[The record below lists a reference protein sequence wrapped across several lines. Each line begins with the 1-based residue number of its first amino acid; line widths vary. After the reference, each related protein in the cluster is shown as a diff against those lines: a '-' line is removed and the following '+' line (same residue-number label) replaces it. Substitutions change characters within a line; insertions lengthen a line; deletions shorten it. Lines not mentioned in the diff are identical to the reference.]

1 MTPVA
6 FIGLGAMGSR
16 MAAALLAAGFPLTV
30 YNRNPE
36 RARPLEAK
44 GAARADSPREAAA
57 QADIVISMVTDEHAS
72 RSVWLDD
79 KRGAIHGLRAGA
91 VAIESSTL
99 TPAWA
104 RTLAGEMTRR
114 DVAFLDAPVAGTRPH
129 AEAHQLIH
137 LVGGEARA
145 LERAREVLA
154 TMSSAIHHV
163 GAAGNGML
171 MKLAV
176 NAILG
181 IQTAAIAEALTI
193 LGKAGVDPEKALEIL
208 GALPIASPAMMRAG
222 GLMAARNFA
231 PNFPIDLVQKDFA
244 YLLKTTDSVNMPAPL
259 ATAVQALCARAN
271 QAGLGD
277 EDIAAIARVYD
288 MRLTDE
294 DREGQPAPG

>member
-1 MTPVA
+1 MTDVA

-16 MAAALLAAGFPLTV
+16 MAAALLDAGFQLTV

-44 GAARADSPREAAA
+44 GAARADSPREAAN
-57 QADIVISMVTDEHAS
+57 QADIVISMVTDEDAS

-79 KRGAIHGLRAGA
+79 ERGAIHGLRAGA

-104 RTLAGEMTRR
+104 RTLAEEITRR
-114 DVAFLDAPVAGTRPH
+114 DVAFLDAPVAGTRPQ
-129 AEAHQLIH
+129 AEARQLIH

-145 LERAREVLA
+145 LEQAREVLSA
-154 TMSSAIHHV
+154 MSSAIHHV
-163 GAAGNGML
+163 GAAGDGML

-181 IQTAAIAEALTI
+181 IQTAAIAEVLTM
-193 LGKAGVDPEKALEIL
+193 LGKSGVDLNAALETL

-231 PNFPIDLVQKDFA
+231 PNFPIDLVEKDFA
-244 YLLKTTDSVNMPAPL
+244 YLLKTTDSVNMLAPL
-259 ATAVQALCARAN
+259 AKTVRALCACAG

-277 EDIAAIARVYD
+277 ADISAIAQLYEKPLR
-288 MRLTDE
+288 DE
-294 DREGQPAPG
+294 ETS